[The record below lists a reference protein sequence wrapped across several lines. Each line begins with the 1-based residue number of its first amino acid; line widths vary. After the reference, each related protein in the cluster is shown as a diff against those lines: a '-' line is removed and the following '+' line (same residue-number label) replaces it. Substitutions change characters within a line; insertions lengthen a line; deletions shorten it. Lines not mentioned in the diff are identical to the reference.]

1 MLSQE
6 TIRLKPTVRHNKD
19 LDRESIK
26 QGCWLCWRILCKH
39 LTHTS
44 SGTLV
49 GTGGGI
55 SVIVAMVVEVTVDV
69 MAEVTVDVM
78 AEVTVD
84 VIAEVNVDVIAE
96 VTVEVVV
103 AEMTVVRVFPSCSR
117 LNLC

>member
-1 MLSQE
+1 VLSQE
-6 TIRLKPTVRHNKD
+6 TTRLKPTVRHNKD
-19 LDRESIK
+19 LDTESIK

-44 SGTLV
+44 SGALV

-55 SVIVAMVVEVTVDV
+55 SVIVAMVV
-69 MAEVTVDVM
+69 EVTVDVM

-103 AEMTVVRVFPSCSR
+103 AEMTVVRAFPSCSR